1 MQGVPGVPGVR
12 EKSMSES
19 GNSLV
24 DESILKKDKRSVTR
38 ICSAVWFPLLPLATP
53 TRAVGISAKVAEGAA

>member
-38 ICSAVWFPLLPLATP
+38 ICSAV
-53 TRAVGISAKVAEGAA
+53 